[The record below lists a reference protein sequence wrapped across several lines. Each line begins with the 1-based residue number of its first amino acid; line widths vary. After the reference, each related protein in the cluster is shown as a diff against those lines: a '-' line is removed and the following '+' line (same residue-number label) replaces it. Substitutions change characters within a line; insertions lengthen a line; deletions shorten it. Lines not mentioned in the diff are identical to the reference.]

1 MRVEKEI
8 NELKKKVKFLREDVD
23 SILKVFR
30 NARKVWRRLMKRD
43 GENDRD

>member
-1 MRVEKEI
+1 MNTEKEI

-30 NARKVWRRLMKRD
+30 RAKKLWRKLMKRNR
-43 GENDRD
+43 EE